1 MDIKH
6 LHHLMW
12 RSGFGTDLRVID
24 QNLKKSKEKLVK
36 EIFNTGEKFD
46 PIDIATKPVANF
58 RDKFKNLD
66 KDEKENLM
74 KFNLEELKD
83 MNLQW
88 QRLLVY
94 SQDQVREKAA
104 LFWHDH
110 FACFTPFAYMMQ
122 LHINKLRE
130 HSLGS
135 FRDLLH
141 LISKDAAMLV
151 FLNNTQNRKKH
162 PNENFAREVMELYT
176 IGIGNYT
183 EDDIKEAAKAF
194 TGWNFDENGDF
205 EMRMKQHDDGE
216 KTFRGVTK
224 NWEGEEIIN
233 ALLDDPKTA
242 YRIVS
247 KIYAWF
253 VNENINETR
262 VKELADF
269 YFNNN
274 YHTGDL
280 LQKIFSSDWFYE
292 DENIGTHIKSP
303 IELLSGIRRTFV
315 MDFKN
320 EEVLFFLQK
329 ILGQILGHPPNVS
342 GWKDGKPWI
351 DSSTLLFRLKLSDHI
366 FNNSDFDVVDKD
378 QAESTSYKGKFKKME
393 AGVNMDHIYKLVEDI
408 SVSEIKKKLVD
419 YLIVCNNKLYDQIN
433 DPDSDEL
440 QLITNQIVQE
450 LLRQPEY
457 QLC

>member
-1 MDIKH
+1 MDIKQ

-12 RSGFGTDLRVID
+12 RAGFGTDLRVIEK
-24 QNLKKSKEKLVK
+24 NLKKTKENLVK
-36 EIFNTGEKFD
+36 EIFNTGEKFT
-46 PIDIATKPVANF
+46 PIDIATKPAVNF
-58 RDKFKNLD
+58 KDNFKNLD
-66 KDEKENLM
+66 KDEKENLK

-83 MNLQW
+83 INLQW

-94 SQDQVREKAA
+94 SEDQVREKVA

-110 FACFTPFAYMMQ
+110 FACFVPFAYMMQ

-141 LISKDAAMLV
+141 MISKDAAMLV
-151 FLNNTQNRKKH
+151 FLNNTQNKKKH
-162 PNENFAREVMELYT
+162 PNENFARELMELFT

-183 EDDIKEAAKAF
+183 ENDIKEAAKAF
-194 TGWNFDENGDF
+194 TGWNYDEEGFF
-205 EMRMKQHDDGE
+205 ELREKQHDDGP
-216 KTFRGVTK
+216 KTFMGATQ
-224 NWEGEEIIN
+224 NFEGEDIIN
-233 ALLDDPKTA
+233 ALLDKPETA

-269 YFNNN
+269 YFKNN

-280 LQKIFSSDWFYE
+280 LQKIFTSDWFYE
-292 DENIGTHIKSP
+292 NENIGIHIKSP

-329 ILGQILGHPPNVS
+329 ILGQVLGHPPNVA
-342 GWKDGKPWI
+342 GWKDGRSWI

-378 QAESTSYKGKFKKME
+378 QAETTSYKGKFKKME
-393 AGVNMDHIYKLVEDI
+393 AGITMEHIYQLVEDK
-408 SVSEIKKKLVD
+408 SKTEMKQLLTD
-419 YLIVCNNKLYDQIN
+419 YLVVCNNSLANQLATPN
-433 DPDSDEL
+433 TDEF
-440 QLITNQIVQE
+440 QLFVNQYVQE

>member
-1 MDIKH
+1 MDIQH

-12 RSGFGTDLRVID
+12 RSGFGTDLRVVEK
-24 QNLKKSKEKLVK
+24 NLQKSKATLVK
-36 EIFNTGEKFD
+36 EIFNIGEAFT
-46 PIDIATKPVANF
+46 PIDIATKPASNL
-58 RDKFKNLD
+58 RDNFKNLD
-66 KDEKENLM
+66 KEEKENLK

-83 MNLQW
+83 INLQW

-94 SQDQVREKAA
+94 SQDQVREKTA

-110 FACFTPFAYMMQ
+110 FACFVPYAYMMQ

-130 HSLGS
+130 HALGS

-151 FLNNTQNRKKH
+151 FLNNTQNKKKH
-162 PNENFAREVMELYT
+162 PNENFAREVMELFT

-194 TGWNFDENGDF
+194 TGWNYDEDGNF
-205 EMRMKQHDDGE
+205 EIREKQHDDGP
-216 KTFRGVTK
+216 KTFMGVTQ
-224 NWEGEEIIN
+224 NFEGEDIIN
-233 ALLDDPKTA
+233 ALLDNPKTA
-242 YRIVS
+242 HRIVS

-253 VNENINETR
+253 VNEEVDEDR

-269 YFNNN
+269 YYTNN

-280 LQKIFSSDWFYE
+280 LKKIFDSDWFYE
-292 DENIGTHIKSP
+292 AKNIGTHIKSP
-303 IELLSGIRRTFV
+303 IELLTGIRRTFV

-378 QAESTSYKGKFKKME
+378 QAETTSFKGKFKKME
-393 AGVNMDHIYKLVEDI
+393 AGITMDHIYQLMPDTSKTT
-408 SVSEIKKKLVD
+408 IKKLLTQ
-419 YLIVCNNKLYDQIN
+419 YLMVCTNQLAEQLKT
-433 DPDSDEL
+433 PDTDEL
-440 QLITNQIVQE
+440 QIFVNQYVQE

>member
-1 MDIKH
+1 MDIQH

-12 RSGFGTDLRVID
+12 RSGFGTDLRVIEK
-24 QNLKKSKEKLVK
+24 NLKKSREQLVK
-36 EIFNTGEKFD
+36 DIFNTGEKFT
-46 PIDIATKPVANF
+46 PIDIATKPA
-58 RDKFKNLD
+58 KNLRGKLSNMS
-66 KDEKENLM
+66 KDEKQNLK

-83 MNLQW
+83 INLQW

-94 SQDQVREKAA
+94 SADQVREKAA

-141 LISKDAAMLV
+141 MIAKDPAMLV
-151 FLNNTQNRKKH
+151 FLNNTQNRKNH

-183 EDDIKEAAKAF
+183 ENDIKEAARAF
-194 TGWNFDENGDF
+194 TGWNFDEEGNF
-205 EMRMKQHDDGE
+205 ELREKQHDTGS
-216 KTFRGVTK
+216 KTFMGIAK
-224 NWEGEEIIN
+224 NWEGEDIIDH
-233 ALLDDPKTA
+233 LLNDPRTA
-242 YRIVS
+242 YRITS

-253 VNENINETR
+253 VNEEVNDTR

-269 YFNNN
+269 YYANN
-274 YHTGDL
+274 YDTGLL
-280 LQKIFSSDWFYE
+280 LQKIFISEWFYE
-292 DENIGTHIKSP
+292 KQNIGTHIKSP

-315 MDFKN
+315 MDFKD
-320 EEVLFFLQK
+320 EEVLFFIQK
-329 ILGQILGHPPNVS
+329 ILGQVLGSPPNVA

-351 DSSTLLFRLKLSDHI
+351 DSSTLLFRLKLADHI
-366 FNNSDFDVVDKD
+366 FNNSDFEVVNKD
-378 QAESTSYKGKFKKME
+378 EAEGTSYRGKYRKME
-393 AGVNMDHIYKLVEDI
+393 ASITMDHIYKAMEDK
-408 SVSEIKKKLVD
+408 SKQEIKQVLTS
-419 YLIVCNNKLYDQIN
+419 YLIVCDNKLSEQLST
-433 DPDSDEL
+433 PATDEL
-440 QLITNQIVQE
+440 QWLVNQIVQE

>member
-1 MDIKH
+1 MDIQH

-12 RSGFGTDLRVID
+12 RAGFGTDLRLID
-24 QNLKKSKEKLVK
+24 QDLKKSKEQLVK
-36 EIFNTGEKFD
+36 EIFNTGDAFA
-46 PIDIATKPVANF
+46 PLDIATKPPANF
-58 RDKFKNLD
+58 KDHFKDLG
-66 KDEKENLM
+66 KKEKENLK

-83 MNLQW
+83 INLQW
-88 QRLLVY
+88 QRLLVF
-94 SQDQVREKAA
+94 STDQVREKAA

-130 HSLGS
+130 YSLGS

-141 LISKDAAMLV
+141 MIAKDPAMLV
-151 FLNNTQNRKKH
+151 FLNNTQNKKDH
-162 PNENFAREVMELYT
+162 PNENFAREVMELFT
-176 IGIGNYT
+176 VGIGNYT
-183 EDDIKEAAKAF
+183 EGDIKEAARAF
-194 TGWNFDENGDF
+194 TGWNYNDAGDF
-205 EMRMKQHDDGE
+205 ELREKQHDTGS
-216 KTFRGVTK
+216 KTFMGVSK
-224 NWEGEEIIN
+224 NWEGEDIIN
-233 ALLDDPKTA
+233 ALLDNPATA
-242 YRIVS
+242 LRITS
-247 KIYAWF
+247 KVYAWF
-253 VNENINETR
+253 VNDAVNVSR

-269 YFNNN
+269 YYSNN
-274 YHTGDL
+274 YNTGLL

-292 DENIGTHIKSP
+292 KENIGTHIKSP
-303 IELLSGIRRTFV
+303 IELLCGIRKTFA

-378 QAESTSYKGKFKKME
+378 QAETTSYRGKFKKME
-393 AGVNMDHIYKLVEDI
+393 ATLTMDPIYSAMENK
-408 SVSEIKKKLVD
+408 SKAEIKKSLTE
-419 YLIVCNNKLYDQIN
+419 YLIVCDNKLSEQIKTPN
-433 DPDSDEL
+433 TDET
-440 QLITNQIVQE
+440 QLFINQVIQE

>member
-1 MDIKH
+1 MNIQQ

-12 RSGFGTDLRVID
+12 RSGFGTDLRVIEKN
-24 QNLKKSKEKLVK
+24 QNKSRETLVK
-36 EIFNTGEKFD
+36 EIFNTGEKFT
-46 PIDIATKPVANF
+46 PIDIATKPAANF
-58 RDKFKNLD
+58 KDNFKNLNKED
-66 KDEKENLM
+66 KENLK

-83 MNLQW
+83 INLQW

-110 FACFTPFAYMMQ
+110 FACFVPFAYMMQ

-141 LISKDAAMLV
+141 MISKDAAMLV
-151 FLNNTQNRKKH
+151 FLNNTQNKKKH
-162 PNENFAREVMELYT
+162 PNENFAREVMELFT
-176 IGIGNYT
+176 IGIGNYS
-183 EDDIKEAAKAF
+183 EDDVKEAAKAF
-194 TGWNFDENGDF
+194 TGWNYDEEGNF
-205 EMRMKQHDDGE
+205 ELREKQHDDGP
-216 KTFRGVTK
+216 KTVMGVTK
-224 NWEGEEIIN
+224 NFEGEDIIN
-233 ALLDDPKTA
+233 VLLDNPKTA

-247 KIYAWF
+247 KIYRWF
-253 VNENINETR
+253 VNEKIDEAR
-262 VKELADF
+262 VKVLADE
-269 YFNNN
+269 YYHNN

-292 DENIGTHIKSP
+292 KQNIGTHIKSP

-315 MDFKN
+315 MEFKN

-342 GWKDGKPWI
+342 GWKDGRPWI

-378 QAESTSYKGKFKKME
+378 QAEGTSYKGKFKKME
-393 AGVNMDHIYKLVEDI
+393 ASITMDHIYQLLEDKSKNEMKKFLTQYLLVCD
-408 SVSEIKKKLVD
+408 
-419 YLIVCNNKLYDQIN
+419 NKLSEQMDTPQT
-433 DPDSDEL
+433 DEL
-440 QLITNQIVQE
+440 QLFVNQYVQE